1 MSAKNKESANK
12 SIRRKSDRKMKFI
25 SWYYKLTESAI
36 LNYLKMPSTPYD
48 LVRDDQD
55 LRIPLHAE
63 QAFFNGISFPA
74 KVSSMRGSK
83 PFRFYFLL
91 FFLFFVAAPF
101 DFQMLELPWFF
112 FHLRRRSFWCYGIN
126 WILYLVLRGSI
137 ADNARRISAILST
150 ATYVFDC
157 FRWKQFPMLLSLSAP
172 QVFILTLTN
181 WIIYDVNGCYFWG
194 GRGWNRLEFCWIG
207 RKSIASTNT
216 FIEWKIQRRI
226 PIIHSIREG
235 SIEVTLIIANR
246 RDVCG

>member
-83 PFRFYFLL
+83 PFRFYFIL

-112 FHLRRRSFWCYGIN
+112 SICEG
-126 WILYLVLRGSI
+126 VL
-137 ADNARRISAILST
+137 
-150 ATYVFDC
+150 FDVTVLIE
-157 FRWKQFPMLLSLSAP
+157 F
-172 QVFILTLTN
+172 FILFSGVQSQTMRAEYQRFYLQRHTSLIVFVESN
-181 WIIYDVNGCYFWG
+181 FQCCYLYQPP
-194 GRGWNRLEFCWIG
+194 RYSYSRSRIG
-207 RKSIASTNT
+207 
-216 FIEWKIQRRI
+216 
-226 PIIHSIREG
+226 
-235 SIEVTLIIANR
+235 
-246 RDVCG
+246 